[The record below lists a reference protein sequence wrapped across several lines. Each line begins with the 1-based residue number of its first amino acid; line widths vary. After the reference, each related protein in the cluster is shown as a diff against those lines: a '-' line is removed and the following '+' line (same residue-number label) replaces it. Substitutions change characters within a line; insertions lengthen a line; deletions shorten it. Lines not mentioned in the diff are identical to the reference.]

1 MTASK
6 IFLYLCLSFIVGIF
20 LSSVITQWV
29 SEHRALNSLSA
40 SVLDRAQNFVL
51 WFLFLGVL
59 LIFGALF
66 FKKDLIVVLG
76 FCLLFLTIGI
86 MRHQIADFQF
96 LNNELRKYNDS
107 EKEIVLLGIICAE
120 PDVKENSTKITVKIE
135 APVSGKIL
143 ATIPKYPEYKYG
155 DRIKITGKL
164 KSPAIF
170 NGFNYADYLKKD
182 GIYSVMDWPEV
193 SLSGQNLGNPVMR
206 VIFSFKNKFEETI
219 QKFISPPQQGI
230 AEALI
235 FGEED
240 NIPKDW
246 KDKLNVTGTRHITA
260 VSGMNITIIA
270 SLILFFIIGI
280 GFSRKQSFYITLF
293 LISIYILMI
302 GAPASAVRAGIMAAI
317 FLVAQNFGR
326 TSTGQRVVIFAGLF
340 MLLLNPLLLQL
351 DVGFQL
357 SFLAILGLIYCQPV
371 FNSIFKKVPNFKF
384 FPLKTTISATM
395 SAQVFTLPILLYNF
409 GRMPVLSVFANVLIV
424 PILAPITILIFVF
437 GFAAMIFSGFGLI
450 LSFPVWLFLSYI
462 ASIIDLFAR
471 IPFASLSLKIF
482 WPWLIIFYLVLT
494 IFVWWFSRKYK
505 KFMIQ

>member
-6 IFLYLCLSFIVGIF
+6 IFLYFCLSFIIGIF
-20 LSSVITQWV
+20 I
-29 SEHRALNSLSA
+29 NSLIKIPQYS
-40 SVLDRAQNFVL
+40 L
-51 WFLFLGVL
+51 WGLLFLGVL
-59 LIFGALF
+59 LVFGALF
-66 FKKDLIVVLG
+66 LKKDLIVVLG
-76 FCLLFLTIGI
+76 FCILFLTIGI

-96 LNNELRKYNDS
+96 LNNELRKYNDV
-107 EKEIVLLGIICAE
+107 EKEFTLIGTIIEE
-120 PDVKENSTKITVKIE
+120 PDIKEKSIKLTVKIQDLD
-135 APVSGKIL
+135 GKNINEKL
-143 ATIPKYPEYKYG
+143 LITANRYPEYKYG

-206 VIFSFKNKFEETI
+206 IIFSFKNKFEETI

-280 GFSRKQSFYITLF
+280 GFSRKQSFYIMLF

-326 TSTGQRVVIFAGLF
+326 ASTGQRVVVFAGLF
-340 MLLLNPLLLQL
+340 MLLLNPLLLRL

-371 FNSIFKKVPNFKF
+371 FNFIFKKVPNFKF

-424 PILAPITILIFVF
+424 PILAPITILIFIF

-462 ASIIDLFAR
+462 VVIIEFFAR

-482 WPWLIIFYLVLT
+482 WPYLIIFYLVLI
-494 IFVWWFSRKYK
+494 IFVWWFSSRKYG
-505 KFMIQ
+505 KFMIK